1 MVRDWLRA
9 KNIDDTGLVLENGS
23 GLSRKEMIAPVT
35 LAQTLRAAHTSP
47 WASEFLMSLPIVGID
62 GAMRNRLKD
71 TKAIELGRM
80 KTGGL
85 RNVTS
90 VAGYLPD
97 ANNKNEGETLVVV
110 LFLNH
115 DNARG
120 AKGRAVLDEIMKGF
134 VQRAQ

>member
-1 MVRDWLRA
+1 M
-9 KNIDDTGLVLENGS
+9 
-23 GLSRKEMIAPVT
+23 
-35 LAQTLRAAHTSP
+35 
-47 WASEFLMSLPIVGID
+47 MSLPIVGID
-62 GAMRNRLKD
+62 GAMRNRLND
-71 TKAIELGRM
+71 TKAIEWGRM

-97 ANNKNEGETLVVV
+97 ASNKNEGETLVVV